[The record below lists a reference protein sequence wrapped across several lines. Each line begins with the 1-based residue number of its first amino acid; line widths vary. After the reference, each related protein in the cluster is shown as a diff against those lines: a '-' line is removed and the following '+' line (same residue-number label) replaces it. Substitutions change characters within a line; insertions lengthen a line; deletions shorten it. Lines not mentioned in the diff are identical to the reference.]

1 MSKMPIS
8 KPMAR
13 LRDWSQRNMPT
24 REQMERS
31 RWIPRSVLRS
41 DLWRFTRRSVPRAVA
56 LGLLVGILLP
66 FAQIIFAAILSL
78 PSRANVPIAAV
89 TTFITNPLTTPLIW
103 AASYQVGNA
112 FLHIDNQAGGA
123 IDRLF
128 ALTDMWS
135 AIEWLTSEGKSLA
148 LGLVI
153 VAVVSASLGYL
164 LTGVVWRWWIG
175 HKRRSSKSVSR
186 A

>member
-1 MSKMPIS
+1 MT
-8 KPMAR
+8 R
-13 LRDWSQRNMPT
+13 LVSRLQAWGKRNMPT
-24 REQMERS
+24 RDQMARS
-31 RWIPRSVLRS
+31 RWVPKSVLRS
-41 DLWRFTRRSVPRAVA
+41 ELWRFTRRSVPRAVA

-89 TTFITNPLTTPLIW
+89 TTFVTNPLTTPLIW

-112 FLHIDNQAGGA
+112 LLHIDDRAGGA
-123 IDRLF
+123 LDRLF
-128 ALTDMWS
+128 ALTDIWS
-135 AIEWLTSEGKSLA
+135 AMQWLTSEGKSLA

-153 VAVVSASLGYL
+153 VAVISASVGYL
-164 LTGVVWRWWIG
+164 LSGVVWRWWIG
-175 HKRRSSKSVSR
+175 HKRRSTVRGSR

>member
-1 MSKMPIS
+1 MTKLVS
-8 KPMAR
+8 R
-13 LRDWSQRNMPT
+13 LQAWGKRNMPT
-24 REQMERS
+24 RDQMARS
-31 RWIPRSVLRS
+31 RWVPKSVLRS
-41 DLWRFTRRSVPRAVA
+41 ELWRFTRRSVPRAVA

-89 TTFITNPLTTPLIW
+89 TTFITNPFTTPFIW

-112 FLHIDNQAGGA
+112 FLHIDNRAGGA

-135 AIEWLTSEGKSLA
+135 AIEWLTSEGKALA

-153 VAVVSASLGYL
+153 VAVISASLGYL
-164 LTGVVWRWWIG
+164 LSGVGWRWWIG
-175 HKRRSSKSVSR
+175 HKRRSSKAARS

>member
-1 MSKMPIS
+1 MT
-8 KPMAR
+8 R
-13 LRDWSQRNMPT
+13 LVSRLQAWGKRNMPT
-24 REQMERS
+24 RDQMARS
-31 RWIPRSVLRS
+31 RWVPKSVLRS
-41 DLWRFTRRSVPRAVA
+41 ELWRFTRRSVPRAVA

-89 TTFITNPLTTPLIW
+89 TTFVTNPLTTPLIW

-112 FLHIDNQAGGA
+112 LLHIDDRAGGA
-123 IDRLF
+123 LDRLF
-128 ALTDMWS
+128 ALTDIWS
-135 AIEWLTSEGKSLA
+135 AMQWLTSEGKSLA

-153 VAVVSASLGYL
+153 VAVISASVGYL
-164 LTGVVWRWWIG
+164 LSGLVWRWWIG
-175 HKRRSSKSVSR
+175 HKRRTTRGAR

>member
-1 MSKMPIS
+1 MTKLVS
-8 KPMAR
+8 R
-13 LRDWSQRNMPT
+13 LQAWGKRNMPT
-24 REQMERS
+24 RDQMARS
-31 RWIPRSVLRS
+31 RWVPKSVLRS
-41 DLWRFTRRSVPRAVA
+41 ELWRFTRRSVPRAVA

-89 TTFITNPLTTPLIW
+89 TTFVTNPLTTPLIW

-112 FLHIDNQAGGA
+112 LLHIDDRAGGA
-123 IDRLF
+123 LDRLF
-128 ALTDMWS
+128 ALTDIWS
-135 AIEWLTSEGKSLA
+135 AMQWLTSEGKSLA

-153 VAVVSASLGYL
+153 VAVISASVGYL
-164 LTGVVWRWWIG
+164 LSGVVWRWWIG
-175 HKRRSSKSVSR
+175 HKRRTTRGAR

>member
-1 MSKMPIS
+1 MTKLVS
-8 KPMAR
+8 R
-13 LRDWSQRNMPT
+13 LQAWGKRNMPT
-24 REQMERS
+24 RDQMARS
-31 RWIPRSVLRS
+31 RWVPKSVLRS
-41 DLWRFTRRSVPRAVA
+41 ELWRFTRRSVPRAVA

-89 TTFITNPLTTPLIW
+89 TTFVTNPLTTPLIW

-112 FLHIDNQAGGA
+112 LLHIDDRAGGA
-123 IDRLF
+123 LDRLF
-128 ALTDMWS
+128 ALTDIWS
-135 AIEWLTSEGKSLA
+135 AMQWLTSEGKSLA

-153 VAVVSASLGYL
+153 VAVISASVGYL
-164 LTGVVWRWWIG
+164 LSGLVWRWWIG
-175 HKRRSSKSVSR
+175 HKRRTTRGAR

>member
-1 MSKMPIS
+1 MSRM
-8 KPMAR
+8 MAR
-13 LRDWSQRNMPT
+13 LRDWTKRNMPT

-41 DLWRFTRRSVPRAVA
+41 ELWRFTRRSVPRAVA

-89 TTFITNPLTTPLIW
+89 TTFVTNPLTTPFIW
-103 AASYQVGNA
+103 AAAYQVGNA
-112 FLHIDNQAGGA
+112 FLHIDNRAGGA

-128 ALTDMWS
+128 ALTDIWS
-135 AIEWLTSEGKSLA
+135 AIGWLTSEGKSLA

-153 VAVVSASLGYL
+153 VAVISASLGYL
-164 LTGVVWRWWIG
+164 LAGVVWRWWIG
-175 HKRRSSKSVSR
+175 HKRRSSNP
-186 A
+186 AGGA

>member
-1 MSKMPIS
+1 MSKLA
-8 KPMAR
+8 AR
-13 LRDWSQRNMPT
+13 IRDWGQRNMPT

-31 RWIPRSVLRS
+31 RWVPKSVLRS
-41 DLWRFTRRSVPRAVA
+41 ELWRFTRRSVPRAVA

-78 PSRANVPIAAV
+78 PVRANVPIAAL
-89 TTFITNPLTTPLIW
+89 TTFVTNPFTTPLIW
-103 AASYQVGNA
+103 AAAYQLGSTL
-112 FLHIDNQAGGA
+112 LHIDNQAGGA

-128 ALTDMWS
+128 ALTDIWS
-135 AIEWLTSEGKSLA
+135 AIEWLTSEGRSLA

-164 LTGVVWRWWIG
+164 LSGWVWRWWVG
-175 HKRRSSKSVSR
+175 HKRRSMQRR
-186 A
+186 AGP

>member
-1 MSKMPIS
+1 MSKLT
-8 KPMAR
+8 AR

-24 REQMERS
+24 RAQMERS
-31 RWIPRSVLRS
+31 RWIPKSALRS
-41 DLWRFTRRSVPRAVA
+41 ELWRFTRRSVPRAVA

-66 FAQIIFAAILSL
+66 FAQIVFAAFLSL
-78 PSRANVPIAAV
+78 PSRANVPIATL
-89 TTFITNPLTTPLIW
+89 TTFITNPLTTPFIW

-112 FLHIDNQAGGA
+112 FLHIDNRAGGA

-153 VAVVSASLGYL
+153 VAVISASLGYL
-164 LTGVVWRWWIG
+164 LAGVGWRWWVG
-175 HKRRSSKSVSR
+175 HKRRNSKQVGR

>member
-1 MSKMPIS
+1 MSAAMT
-8 KPMAR
+8 R
-13 LRDWSQRNMPT
+13 LRAWGQRNMPT

-31 RWIPRSVLRS
+31 RFIPNSVLRS
-41 DLWRFTRRSVPRAVA
+41 ELWRFTRRSVPRAVA

-89 TTFITNPLTTPLIW
+89 TTFVTNPLTTPLIW

-112 FLHIDNQAGGA
+112 LLHIDDRAGGA
-123 IDRLF
+123 LDRLF
-128 ALTDMWS
+128 ALTDLWS
-135 AIEWLTSEGKSLA
+135 AMQWLTSEGKSLA

-153 VAVVSASLGYL
+153 VAVISASVGYL
-164 LTGVVWRWWIG
+164 LSGVVWRWWIG
-175 HKRRSSKSVSR
+175 HKRRTTRR
-186 A
+186 ARA